1 MDTEESFYGRVQ
13 AATELGPGIISDIV
27 AMERDSKWNRE
38 TLKEKDNF

>member
-27 AMERDSKWNRE
+27 AMERDSE
-38 TLKEKDNF
+38 